1 MRGLTIGGFVSTGRW
16 QRGRDRDSPS
26 TELLDQ
32 PDDTGNLGSSQ
43 VGSLETV
50 GKLHTGSGL
59 HLELV
64 GVVHHGDLL
73 LGVILGES
81 RASGGQSHQ
90 RPLGIGESTLL
101 GQPPGALRGES
112 DTESDRQD
120 PDPLDGKGDLVGP
133 LGLVADE
140 GSVDSGTDDLA
151 DNPEAPKRSSAQ
163 VSKEAHC
170 RCRTHQQRL
179 T

>member
-1 MRGLTIGGFVSTGRW
+1 
-16 QRGRDRDSPS
+16 
-26 TELLDQ
+26 
-32 PDDTGNLGSSQ
+32 
-43 VGSLETV
+43 
-50 GKLHTGSGL
+50 
-59 HLELV
+59 
-64 GVVHHGDLL
+64 VVHHGDLL

-81 RASGGQSHQ
+81 RASRSQSHQ

-151 DNPEAPKRSSAQ
+151 DNPEVAKRLSY
-163 VSKEAHC
+163 
-170 RCRTHQQRL
+170 QRRS
-179 T
+179 